1 MKFTLHLSFLKN
13 VHLFSYTLIFPIFL
27 KFFSHQCFRLLFSEG
42 NIWLWFL
49 FKTFHSEQET
59 VACIIFFKFSF
70 LFFFNFTILYWFCH
84 ISTWIRHRYTRFPH
98 PEPSSLLPPCAIPL
112 AHPIA
117 AAPNVE
123 IGDHL
128 QQQWQEQG
136 ATLWCSQVT
145 AYRASHGLTCLC
157 GLDATETSSVFQ
169 S

>member
-1 MKFTLHLSFLKN
+1 MYTFSPTLWSS
-13 VHLFSYTLIFPIFL
+13 LFFKKI
-27 KFFSHQCFRLLFSEG
+27 FSHQCFRLLFSEG
-42 NIWLWFL
+42 NIWLCFL
-49 FKTFHSEQET
+49 NQMSKRQSP
-59 VACIIFFKFSF
+59 ALLFSLNF

-84 ISTWIRHRYTRFPH
+84 ISTWICHRYTCFPH

-112 AHPIA
+112 AHPITP
-117 AAPNVE
+117 APIVE

-145 AYRASHGLTCLC
+145 AYRASHGLKCLC